1 MLFRSNAFTSRDYT
15 AYFQIVP
22 KGALPEMM
30 KLEADRM
37 GNLILDPKEF
47 AAEIKVVMEERRM
60 RTDDNPQALV
70 HEAMSSVAFQ
80 AHPYRRP
87 VIGWMNDLEH
97 MTWKDA
103 AEWYRLWYAP
113 NNAILLVVGDVNH
126 REVFKLAQ
134 QTYGRHKAKALPE
147 RKPQTEPEQKGIRRL
162 TVKAPAKLP
171 YLAMSWKVPKLV
183 DVRKD
188 REALA
193 LEVLSGVLDGHDAAR
208 LAKNLIRE
216 QRVAQTIGAGYDG
229 TVRGE
234 AIFFMSGQPAEGKT
248 VADLEAALRS
258 ELERIRNDGVSAEDL
273 ARIKV
278 QMVASQ
284 IYKRDSLMAQAMEI
298 GGAEAVGL
306 HWRDLDLLIEQLKT
320 VTPEEVKAVAK
331 KYFSD
336 DTLTVAVL
344 DPQPID
350 EQAVKPRGFA
360 GKH

>member
-1 MLFRSNAFTSRDYT
+1 MN
-15 AYFQIVP
+15 
-22 KGALPEMM
+22 
-30 KLEADRM
+30 
-37 GNLILDPKEF
+37 
-47 AAEIKVVMEERRM
+47 
-60 RTDDNPQALV
+60 
-70 HEAMSSVAFQ
+70 SVAFQ

-87 VIGWMNDLEH
+87 VIGWMNDLEN

-103 AEWYRLWYAP
+103 AEWYRQWYAP
-113 NNAILLVVGDVNH
+113 NNAYLLVVGDVDH
-126 REVFKLAQ
+126 QEVFRLAR
-134 QTYGRHKAKALPE
+134 QTYGRHAAKALPE

-171 YLAMSWKVPKLV
+171 YLTMAWKVPKLV

-208 LAKNLIRE
+208 LAKNLVRE
-216 QRVAQTIGAGYDG
+216 RRIAQTVGAGYDG
-229 TVRGE
+229 TLRGE
-234 AIFFMSGQPAEGKT
+234 ALFYMSGQPSDGKSVAE
-248 VADLEAALRS
+248 LEAALRG
-258 ELERIRNDGVSAEDL
+258 ELEHIRKEGVTAEDL

-320 VTPEEVKAVAK
+320 VTPEEVQAVAK

-336 DTLTVAVL
+336 DSLTVAVL

-350 EQAVKPRGFA
+350 EQTAKPRGFT
-360 GKH
+360 GRH